1 MFAAN
6 LASHWAGVRAALADL
21 LGRFEDAD
29 LDFRP
34 YPAAWTVRELMLH
47 IAHEEYGE
55 VQYGITHELP
65 AWPEAFDLAAYT
77 SVDAI
82 KAKLDSV
89 HVSTM
94 RFLEPVDDA
103 ALAREVETPW
113 GTKDTLIGLLGHVI
127 EHEVHHRAELSL
139 ILGILGRPGLDA

>member
-6 LASHWAGVRAALADL
+6 LASHWAGVRAALAGL
-21 LGRFEDAD
+21 LGRFEAAD

-55 VQYGITHELP
+55 VQHGITRSLT
-65 AWPEAFDLAAYT
+65 AWPDPFPLEDYPSLAQVKLKLEAVHVGTVEFLA
-77 SVDAI
+77 
-82 KAKLDSV
+82 SV
-89 HVSTM
+89 HDS
-94 RFLEPVDDA
+94 

-113 GTKDTLIGLLGHVI
+113 GAKDTLAALLGHVI